1 MIFEPSSDCQDRAG
15 GPAEGWWT
23 WSRDV
28 CDLLRALTELGKS
41 LPSPVLTNIGL
52 AEYAYTLD
60 APKGFILPLD
70 LQAATENFAAALHL
84 TTSSSLRL
92 LTGLLPSGVSAH
104 ALRLLLA
111 ASRSYIARLTGDP
124 YSAIFAPLGVVG
136 RTRQMHFALHA
147 DLYPSVFLLNIF
159 DNVPSDSSGKSLFLP
174 AVRFVEIIDSI
185 QCIPPD
191 IRAIMV
197 RCLDLPLQED
207 RYQYFFD
214 LLHGSHPW
222 TEEVEVR
229 MQEQTYAIKLFHGE
243 GYLMNDRRWL
253 HGRTAPSGGVPSNR
267 LYRLVFDSKE
277 TLAIRR
283 SSRPHLLTTCLPM

>member
-1 MIFEPSSDCQDRAG
+1 M
-15 GPAEGWWT
+15 GPTEGWWT
-23 WSRDV
+23 WSSDV
-28 CDLLRALTELGKS
+28 RDLLHALTELGKS
-41 LPSPVLTNIGL
+41 LPAPVLTNIGFS
-52 AEYAYTLD
+52 EYDYTLEV
-60 APKGFILPLD
+60 PKEFVLPSD
-70 LQAATENFAAALHL
+70 LRAAMENFAAALHL

-92 LTGLLPSGVSAH
+92 LTGLLPPEVSAH

-147 DLYPSVFLLNIF
+147 DLYPSAFLLNIF
-159 DNVPSDSSGKSLFLP
+159 DNVPSDSSGRSLFLP
-174 AVRFVEIIDSI
+174 TERFVEIIDSI
-185 QCIPPD
+185 RCIPQE

-197 RCLDLPLQED
+197 TCLDQPLQED

-222 TEEVEVR
+222 TEEVEAR
-229 MQEQTYAIKLFHGE
+229 MQEQTYEIKLFRGE
-243 GYLMNDRRWL
+243 GYLMNDRQWL

-277 TLAIRR
+277 TLAVRR
-283 SSRPHLLTTCLPM
+283 SSMPSAANNVSSDVNLWTRTS